1 MKEVRLGTIGS
12 GTIVHSVLDGVR
24 KTDGIRLAAVYS
36 RTQNKAEKLAAE
48 YGAEKTYTDM
58 EDFLADETVNCV
70 YVATPNLLHY
80 EQVKRAL
87 CAGKHVLCEKPF
99 VTRAEQAEE
108 LFALAEKRK
117 LFLYEAAP
125 TMFLPNYELLKHRL
139 SKIGRVRLVMANYS
153 QYSSRYDK
161 LLAGEVPSIF
171 DPAYAGGAL
180 MDINFYNVYLNV
192 ALFGAPVSAHY
203 AANLYDLGGN
213 RAVDTSGVATLRY
226 SDFVSTCVGAKDTW
240 GENYFQ
246 IEGEQGYIYIK
257 DGSNGLTSVRVVTK
271 DHDRTYSMQPNPS
284 RWYYEVQELTR
295 LLLAEDRAAYLERKK
310 VSIETAHVIEKL
322 RRDAEIDFPGDEP

>member
-117 LFLYEAAP
+117 LFLYEATP
-125 TMFLPNYELLKHRL
+125 TMFLPNYCND
-139 SKIGRVRLVMANYS
+139 IM
-153 QYSSRYDK
+153 
-161 LLAGEVPSIF
+161 IF
-171 DPAYAGGAL
+171 
-180 MDINFYNVYLNV
+180 
-192 ALFGAPVSAHY
+192 
-203 AANLYDLGGN
+203 
-213 RAVDTSGVATLRY
+213 TY
-226 SDFVSTCVGAKDTW
+226 SDD
-240 GENYFQ
+240 
-246 IEGEQGYIYIK
+246 I
-257 DGSNGLTSVRVVTK
+257 
-271 DHDRTYSMQPNPS
+271 
-284 RWYYEVQELTR
+284 
-295 LLLAEDRAAYLERKK
+295 LATGIA
-310 VSIETAHVIEKL
+310 SI
-322 RRDAEIDFPGDEP
+322 